1 MTVIGGRE
9 AKQEKTKTIVQG
21 SLHLQVDEEYLSN
34 RPSDKPLC
42 VPMCSEG
49 NKGPYLDVRVYRS
62 LVYFFQVQSQCN
74 AGPYASFLTGVR
86 DESAA
91 MRQIL
96 GGPLLH
102 IRIGGK
108 GSLTSSGDKIDVFTA
123 NRPFVGFPCRKR
135 GTGRKH
141 PCKITPF
148 STLYS

>member
-1 MTVIGGRE
+1 MCVIGGRE

-91 MRQIL
+91 MRQIRRTGTTMVWL
-96 GGPLLH
+96 SEPP
-102 IRIGGK
+102 
-108 GSLTSSGDKIDVFTA
+108 TA
-123 NRPFVGFPCRKR
+123 A
-135 GTGRKH
+135 
-141 PCKITPF
+141 
-148 STLYS
+148 